1 MIEQIDERV
10 CQNLDNSK
18 EYAERRAIVHLL
30 NKLREVIDAVNN
42 LELNKLDRP
51 TKEQLT
57 RLDELTKDIEALR
70 NINTSKVFK
79 HE

>member
-1 MIEQIDERV
+1 MIEQIDESV
-10 CQNLDNSK
+10 CQNLDNSE
-18 EYAERRAIVHLL
+18 EYAERRAIVHLI
-30 NKLREVIDAVNN
+30 NKVREVIDAVNN